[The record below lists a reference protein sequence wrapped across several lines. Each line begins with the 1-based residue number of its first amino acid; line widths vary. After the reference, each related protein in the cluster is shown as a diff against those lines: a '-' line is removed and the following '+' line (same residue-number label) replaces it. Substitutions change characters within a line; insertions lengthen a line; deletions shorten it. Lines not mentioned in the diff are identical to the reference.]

1 MLKALNTWF
10 THLSPRLKT
19 PLKRFWYERLSALD
33 RDADMIFM
41 NYGCTAE
48 GDTHLSLLPQDEPN
62 RYCIQLYH
70 RVASAIHLRGLDV
83 LEVGSGR
90 GGGASYVMR
99 YLKPR
104 SLTGLDCTARVLVK
118 KNSEHHT
125 AVQWTS
131 DAVHR
136 CPEFARM
143 DAEPGGRRVYAGC
156 DRLRASID
164 RAVREGRIHVG
175 AIDGY

>member
-1 MLKALNTWF
+1 MVSFASTRPD
-10 THLSPRLKT
+10 TDDDRRLYT
-19 PLKRFWYERLSALD
+19 EARL
-33 RDADMIFM
+33 
-41 NYGCTAE
+41 
-48 GDTHLSLLPQDEPN
+48 
-62 RYCIQLYH
+62 
-70 RVASAIHLRGLDV
+70 V
-83 LEVGSGR
+83 EVSC
-90 GGGASYVMR
+90 
-99 YLKPR
+99 
-104 SLTGLDCTARVLVK
+104 LDCTARVLVK

-143 DAEPGGRRVYAGC
+143 NAEPGGRRVYAGC